1 MSEVFKVGGT
11 VTIKTEEAVKGL
23 DDVVAKGKEAAE
35 DIKKQADGIGKSVED
50 GLDIPVEKYR
60 KQSDDVV
67 RKTRQTRE
75 EVEGQAQGIRGAMQN
90 AFSFA
95 AGDLLSEGLR
105 EAWQMAKEFA
115 MDSLSVASDLAE
127 VQNVVDVTFG
137 EGASQINAWA
147 KSAKNAFGM
156 GELKAKQFS
165 GTMGAMLKSMGFTG
179 DEAMGM
185 STNLVQ
191 LAGDMASFYNL
202 DHETAF
208 EKIRAGIS
216 GETEPLKQLGINMSV
231 ANLEAYAMSQ
241 GIDKAY
247 ESMTQAEQ
255 AALRYNY
262 LISATA
268 DAAGDFNRTSD
279 SYANQVKLLQ
289 ENLDIVKGRFGNA
302 LVEILT
308 PQLQGI
314 NALLNDWLEEN
325 PLEEIANQDKEEQGQ
340 IGFEYETAAG
350 IIEDMTEME
359 TAMGDAV
366 YETDEWNA
374 ALKALSR
381 TMPELGEYIDL
392 NTGKIKI
399 GTGELLEHAKAIR
412 DVKLLAAAERTL
424 SSYNSVVDDRYQ
436 ALVDNQTELFIV
448 RNQIKT
454 YDDAVNDLMGQ
465 LNLDPSVH
473 DPVEVLRNIQAGNY
487 YAYTD
492 DFGFGRIRNS
502 EAYKTLF
509 GEDGYQSDVLEL
521 KDKEKELEYQQE
533 NLTAAY
539 NESVD
544 AAKQAEAA
552 VAELT
557 NENTEAAEAGDAY
570 VAALE
575 EEKTALNNV
584 SAAVKELQDY
594 YNGLRVAARASLE
607 SVVGGFEKVEQL
619 AGASKKEVSE
629 AMQSQNAWLHEYK
642 TYLEE
647 AQSWG
652 LDADLLA
659 QLSDGSAESASILKM
674 LSQDEGYR
682 AEFNK
687 NWLTNQELADETAEL
702 MAKNQAAADEKYQ
715 QLVDNAETTADAY
728 VEAFNKREAA
738 YNTALD
744 MGAGFTSAMAETIN
758 VLRQQAIEVNTILG
772 SMFGSSWKTPLPIAN
787 TSGVTPVAHN
797 AKGLGYVPYDNYLTR
812 LHKGETV
819 LNRVEADE
827 RRRGAQN
834 AGSVI
839 DYDRLAS
846 ALAAQ
851 MGGITMQM
859 DGRMIGALV
868 APAVSRNLE
877 REAYRGRY

>member
-11 VTIKTEEAVKGL
+11 VTIKTEEAEKGL
-23 DDVVAKGKEAAE
+23 DAVVAKGKEAAE

-105 EAWQMAKEFA
+105 EAWQLAKEFA

-179 DEAMGM
+179 DEVMGM

-289 ENLDIVKGRFGNA
+289 ENLDIVRGRFGNA

-308 PQLQGI
+308 PQLQGV
-314 NALLNDWLEEN
+314 NALLNDWLEDDNSLTAQIADIEKTAEEEVSAVTGVGHRAN
-325 PLEEIANQDKEEQGQ
+325 ILIDVLESMADETQRTDEEQRAWLKTLEELIA
-340 IGFEYETAAG
+340 I
-350 IIEDMTEME
+350 
-359 TAMGDAV
+359 
-366 YETDEWNA
+366 
-374 ALKALSR
+374 
-381 TMPELGEYIDL
+381 MPELAQYIDM
-392 NTGKIKI
+392 T
-399 GTGELLEHAKAIR
+399 TGELRISTDELRGHANNQTRKEIARVRSAALENEQTAIEDTRSQMADKYAQIRVAEAEANNYMAERDAILESLAAKYGFDPNKIAWDGDRTSAIMHFLENANM
-412 DVKLLAAAERTL
+412 DWDDWGAYGEATGYNHSYSVKLGEVDELTGEYERLGEELAENEAA
-424 SSYNSVVDDRYQ
+424 YDRKEE
-436 ALVDNQTELFIV
+436 ALNVMYE
-448 RNQIKT
+448 
-454 YDDAVNDLMGQ
+454 
-465 LNLDPSVH
+465 
-473 DPVEVLRNIQAGNY
+473 E
-487 YAYTD
+487 
-492 DFGFGRIRNS
+492 
-502 EAYKTLF
+502 
-509 GEDGYQSDVLEL
+509 EL
-521 KDKEKELEYQQE
+521 KII
-533 NLTAAY
+533 
-539 NESVD
+539 D
-544 AAKQAEAA
+544 AE
-552 VAELT
+552 
-557 NENTEAAEAGDAY
+557 DAY

-744 MGAGFTSAMAETIN
+744 MGVGFTSAMAETIN
-758 VLRQQAIEVNTILG
+758 VLRQQAIEINAILA
-772 SMFGSSWKTPLPIAN
+772 SMFGSNGIQLPVVN